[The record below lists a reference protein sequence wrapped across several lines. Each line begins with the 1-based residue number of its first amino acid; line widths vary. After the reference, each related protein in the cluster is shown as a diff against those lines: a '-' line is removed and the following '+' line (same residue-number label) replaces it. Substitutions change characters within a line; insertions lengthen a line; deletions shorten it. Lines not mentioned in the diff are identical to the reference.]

1 MFVKGFSF
9 PPNVSGS
16 RQSSGRQVTRFA
28 KREGAELLEQHCC
41 VDGAHRMTFPA
52 DRVVEV
58 KRASGVYDFEHETR
72 ETDKKKHAA
81 GSPRAIE
88 KVLSGLFNAP

>member
-1 MFVKGFSF
+1 MSVGAGRAQGARS
-9 PPNVSGS
+9 PVS
-16 RQSSGRQVTRFA
+16 Q
-28 KREGAELLEQHCC
+28 REGAELLEQHCC

-72 ETDKKKHAA
+72 EMDKKKHAA
-81 GSPRAIE
+81 GSP
-88 KVLSGLFNAP
+88 